1 MDNLFDFLTSREIII
16 VYIIAAFSCL
26 VCFIVYLVERN
37 NDKLRRRHNTRELNK
52 LVEKVKEEVV
62 EEENPVMYEEPVLEV
77 INENACSVDQMLE
90 DTGNLKV
97 LGDVAETHDT
107 FVIEPKK
114 YDESIEE
121 LEYVDAVPDQE
132 TAKQE
137 LKKLEEDLLQKEIDN
152 NRPAIFNDIEVLDYN
167 DNNIKL
173 TDYEEEQEKT
183 AIISLDELVKKE
195 KELYALNEVNQ
206 YKDEG
211 DEPISIHDLEVK
223 MDKKA
228 STIDDTFIIEN
239 VVDQE
244 EVNKEINN
252 VEESSMF
259 HCSPIISPIF
269 GIEDINNKSN
279 DLELENT
286 ANYEKLDKE
295 IKKTNEF
302 LMSLKELKE
311 KLD

>member
-1 MDNLFDFLTSREIII
+1 M
-16 VYIIAAFSCL
+16 
-26 VCFIVYLVERN
+26 
-37 NDKLRRRHNTRELNK
+37 
-52 LVEKVKEEVV
+52 
-62 EEENPVMYEEPVLEV
+62 
-77 INENACSVDQMLE
+77 
-90 DTGNLKV
+90 
-97 LGDVAETHDT
+97 
-107 FVIEPKK
+107 
-114 YDESIEE
+114 
-121 LEYVDAVPDQE
+121 
-132 TAKQE
+132 
-137 LKKLEEDLLQKEIDN
+137 KKLEEGLIQKENESNSLVIDD
-152 NRPAIFNDIEVLDYN
+152 DIEILDYN

-228 STIDDTFIIEN
+228 SSINDTFIIEN
-239 VVDQE
+239 VIDQE
-244 EVNKEINN
+244 EVNKEIDN
-252 VEESSMF
+252 VEESGMF
-259 HCSPIISPIF
+259 HSSPIISPIF
-269 GIEDINNKSN
+269 GIEDINNKTN
-279 DLELENT
+279 ELELENT